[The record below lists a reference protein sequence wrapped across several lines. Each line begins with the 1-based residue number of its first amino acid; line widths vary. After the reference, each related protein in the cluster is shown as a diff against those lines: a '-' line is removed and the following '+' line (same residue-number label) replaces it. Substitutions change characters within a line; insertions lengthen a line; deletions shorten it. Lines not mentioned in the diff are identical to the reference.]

1 MFTERYSRNFLTI
14 IHPHG
19 QLVMVGT
26 LCEIAI

>member
-1 MFTERYSRNFLTI
+1 MFTERYSSNFLTI

-19 QLVMVGT
+19 QLVMVRA